1 LYCVRSSFF
10 HIQRRARGTM
20 IAIHILLLALASCII
35 HLVFGAGGEY
45 ITQDMVTRCPVKSA
59 SLLACTNR
67 NQISID
73 FLSGNSCVDCLTEA
87 FVAGDGQCD
96 GANDQVCAAVASCS
110 SNCTAIAGEC
120 AEPFD
125 ALLQCQLEKGVPISN
140 CTISCGATSTA
151 TELSPLRMVVWGV
164 SITGAML
171 TSIFVAFV

>member
-1 LYCVRSSFF
+1 
-10 HIQRRARGTM
+10 M
-20 IAIHILLLALASCII
+20 IAIKILLLALASCII
-35 HLVFGAGGEY
+35 RLVFGAGGEY

-59 SLLACTNR
+59 SLVACTNR

-87 FVAGDGQCD
+87 SSAGGGNCD

-125 ALLQCQLEKGVPISN
+125 ALLQCQLENGVPINN
-140 CTISCGATSTA
+140 CTISCGSTSAA
-151 TELSPLRMVVWGV
+151 TEIAPLQLGAWGA
-164 SITGAML
+164 SITGVML
-171 TSIFVAFV
+171 SSLFAAFV

>member
-1 LYCVRSSFF
+1 
-10 HIQRRARGTM
+10 M
-20 IAIHILLLALASCII
+20 IATQISLLALASCAIR
-35 HLVFGAGGEY
+35 LVFGAGGEY

-59 SLLACTNR
+59 SLVACTNR

-87 FVAGDGQCD
+87 FVASDGKCD

-125 ALLQCQLEKGVPISN
+125 ALLQCQLEKGVPINN
-140 CTISCGATSTA
+140 CTISCGSTSAATKLT
-151 TELSPLRMVVWGV
+151 PLRMVAWGA
-164 SITGAML
+164 SITGVILSSLFA
-171 TSIFVAFV
+171 AFA